1 MTFGRI
7 THLTR
12 ALALP
17 LALAFVV
24 ACTQATPGASP
35 TAAGS
40 AAATTAPT
48 PAGPTGTLTIA
59 MRGDIQSTHPY
70 LSYDIVGISYRYNV
84 FDALVE
90 WDYDGKLVPA
100 LAESWKVDGKNIT
113 FTLRKGVKFH
123 NGDPLTAADVK
134 FSIDTL
140 KSKDLN
146 SGQAGNF
153 GAVDGAT
160 VVDDN
165 TVTVNLNKI
174 DARILDTFA
183 NNLSILPSKYY
194 QSVGQAGFIAKPI
207 GTGPFKF
214 VSWAKDDRVTM
225 EANTDYYAGS
235 PKGKPLV
242 KTLIFRAI
250 PTAATRVSELKA
262 GSVDIVQDLPTDQVD
277 PLKSGGFNVVEAKS
291 PVYNWAFFNVKST
304 SPAAKPLADIRVRQ
318 AMNMAVDTATIIKT
332 VLGGHARQLAA
343 GVTDLTMGYT
353 SDLKPFAFDQA
364 KAKQLLAD
372 AGYPNGFS
380 LDADVSNTAKQ
391 DVPQAVIAQLA
402 QVGIKVNL
410 TAMPTDV
417 FNNKWVAKQLDP
429 LYFVTWNTFTH
440 PDLLNLLAGCQG
452 FISSFCSQDAQKYLD
467 QGAATLDQ
475 AAQTAAYTQAEKVF
489 ATDPFGIYISADNS
503 ITALSSKVQ
512 GWKAHGIT
520 VVLGTNT
527 TVNK

>member
-7 THLTR
+7 QKLVLPI
-12 ALALP
+12 ALALI
-17 LALAFVV
+17 V
-24 ACTQATPGASP
+24 ACTAATPGAS
-35 TAAGS
+35 TAPG
-40 AAATTAPT
+40 TTAPT
-48 PAGPTGTLTIA
+48 AAATPSGPQGTLTIA

-90 WDYDGKLVPA
+90 WDYDGKLVA
-100 LAESWKVDGKNIT
+100 GLAESWKVDGKNIT
-113 FTLRKGVKFH
+113 FNLRKGVKFH
-123 NGDPLTAADVK
+123 NGDPVTAADVK
-134 FSIDTL
+134 FSLETL
-140 KSKDLN
+140 KSKELN

-214 VSWAKDDRVTM
+214 VSWAKDDRVTL

-235 PKGKPLV
+235 WKGKPAV
-242 KTLIFRAI
+242 KTLILRAI

-262 GSVDIVQDLPTDQVD
+262 GSVDMVQDLPTDQID
-277 PLKSGGFNVVEAKS
+277 PLKSSGVNVVEAKS
-291 PVYNWAFFNVKST
+291 PVYNWAFFNTLST
-304 SPAAKPLADIRVRQ
+304 SPAVKPLLDMRVRQ

-332 VLGGHARQLAA
+332 VLGGHARQLAG
-343 GVTDLTMGYT
+343 GVTDLTMGFT
-353 SDLKPFAFDQA
+353 SDIKPFAFDQA
-364 KAKQLLAD
+364 AAKKLLAD
-372 AGYPNGFS
+372 AGYPNGFTI
-380 LDADVSNTAKQ
+380 DANISNTAKQ
-391 DVPQAVIAQLA
+391 DVPQAIIAQLA

-410 TAMPTDV
+410 NVSPTDV
-417 FNNKWVAKQLDP
+417 FNGKWTSHQFDQM
-429 LYFVTWNTFTH
+429 YFVTWNTFTH
-440 PDLLNLLAGCQG
+440 PDLLNLLAGCKQ
-452 FISSFCSQDAQKYLD
+452 FLSNFCNADAQKFLD
-467 QGAATLDQ
+467 AGAATLDP
-475 AAQTAAYTQAEKVF
+475 AAQATAYTGAEKVF
-489 ATDPFGIYISADNS
+489 ATDPFGIYISGDNS
-503 ITALSSKVQ
+503 ITGVSSKVS

-520 VVLGTNT
+520 VVLATNAS
-527 TVNK
+527 VNK

>member
-7 THLTR
+7 HPLVR
-12 ALALP
+12 AVALP

-24 ACTQATPGASP
+24 ACTQANPGSSTAPGTATAAP
-35 TAAGS
+35 TAAGPS
-40 AAATTAPT
+40 
-48 PAGPTGTLTIA
+48 GTLTVA

-84 FDALVE
+84 FDMLVE
-90 WDYDGKLVPA
+90 WDYDGKIVPA

-113 FTLRKGVKFH
+113 FTIRKGVKFH

-134 FSIDTL
+134 FSIETL
-140 KSKDLN
+140 KSKELN

-183 NNLSILPSKYY
+183 NNLAIIPMKYY

-214 VSWAKDDRVTM
+214 VSWAKDDRITM
-225 EANTDYYAGS
+225 EANTDYWSGS
-235 PKGKPLV
+235 PKGKALV
-242 KTLIFRAI
+242 KTLVFRAI

-262 GSVDIVQDLPTDQVD
+262 GSVDMVQDLSTDQVD
-277 PLKSGGFNVVEAKS
+277 PLKSAGFNVVEAKS
-291 PVYNWAFFNVKST
+291 PIYSWAFFNTTST
-304 SPAAKPLADIRVRQ
+304 AATAKPLQDARVRQ

-332 VLGGHARQLAA
+332 VLGGHARQLAG
-343 GVTDLTMGYT
+343 GVTDLTLGFS

-380 LDADVSNTAKQ
+380 IDADVSNTANQ
-391 DVPQAVIAQLA
+391 TVPQAIVAQLA

-410 TAMPTDV
+410 NVMPTDV
-417 FNNKWVAKQLDP
+417 FNNKWVAKQFDQM
-429 LYFVTWNTFTH
+429 YFVTWNTFTH
-440 PDLLNLLAGCQG
+440 PDLLNLLAGCKQ
-452 FISSFCSQDAQKYLD
+452 FLSSFCSTDAQKYLD
-467 QGAATLDQ
+467 QGAATLDASTQ
-475 AAQTAAYTQAEKVF
+475 ATAYTQAEKVF

-512 GWKAHGIT
+512 GWKPHGIT
-520 VVLGTNT
+520 PILGTNT
-527 TVNK
+527 TVSK